1 MRRYYR
7 ADLTHLWHPNPGGL
21 SPRRVL
27 WWVEHLPE
35 DSATVAALRGGSD
48 HAAEHRAWTSTAHL
62 LASVVDAVQVN
73 TWTTVAAHARRR
85 PKPPTPLPRPTTP
98 RRAGRVVTVAE
109 IAAAGKPA

>member
-7 ADLTHLWHPNPGGL
+7 ADLTHLWQPGGL

-35 DSATVAALRGGSD
+35 DSATVAALRGG
-48 HAAEHRAWTSTAHL
+48 HEHRAWTSAAHL

-73 TWTTVAAHARRR
+73 TWTTVAAHAKRR
-85 PKPPTPLPRPTTP
+85 PKPPTPLPRPTSP
-98 RRAGRVVTVAE
+98 SRRAARVVTVAE
-109 IAAAGKPA
+109 IAAQQEHTGRG